1 MFRYL
6 TKITM
11 PLIVSSIIGC
21 SIIGSSI
28 YDSYTSSNTN
38 RIPVKL
44 NIQNT
49 EHDSLIMELLHE
61 LINDKHK

>member
-1 MFRYL
+1 
-6 TKITM
+6 M
-11 PLIVSSIIGC
+11 PLIGSSIIGSSIIGS

-49 EHDSLIMELLHE
+49 EQDSLIMELLHE